1 MDEPN
6 IYAAP
11 TTDVNLD
18 TEPNQ
23 GLTSIHHELKS
34 QGTWRLFFLSVITLG
49 IYLAHYIRRQTNI
62 LNKNLSHGEQI
73 SGGFITTIL
82 VMSYITAILVIPYSL
97 LEEGHII
104 ERVSDLSDK
113 IFNICLLV
121 WAFKA
126 RNRMNTILQVKAGSP
141 HWFHGL
147 WTFLFQ
153 GLYFNYKVNKLK
165 ENA

>member
-1 MDEPN
+1 
-6 IYAAP
+6 
-11 TTDVNLD
+11 
-18 TEPNQ
+18 
-23 GLTSIHHELKS
+23 
-34 QGTWRLFFLSVITLG
+34 
-49 IYLAHYIRRQTNI
+49 
-62 LNKNLSHGEQI
+62 
-73 SGGFITTIL
+73 
-82 VMSYITAILVIPYSL
+82 MSYITAILVIPYSL

-126 RNRMNTILQVKAGSP
+126 RNRMNTILQIKAGSP

-153 GLYFNYKVNKLK
+153 GLYFNYKVNKLN